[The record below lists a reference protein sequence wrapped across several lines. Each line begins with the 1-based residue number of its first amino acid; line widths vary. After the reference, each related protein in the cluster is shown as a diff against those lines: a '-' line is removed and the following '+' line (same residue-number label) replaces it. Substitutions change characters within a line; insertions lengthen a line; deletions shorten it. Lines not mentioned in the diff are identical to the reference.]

1 MQVCIPQ
8 KMFMPL
14 QGKFGGV
21 RLEDNVLVTATGAE
35 TFTSLP
41 RSIADIEAVMAG
53 SPWPAD

>member
-1 MQVCIPQ
+1 
-8 KMFMPL
+8 MFMPL